1 MSTTV
6 TLQCLSSA
14 WCPGNNPDTNYHG
27 ATNYTL
33 SGEGAAT
40 YYTYLLCNFQEL
52 SSTYKYRPVYRATF
66 HLTLDRSISSNTYT
80 STVNFQPLSERF
92 NASTVTKNTMPYNAD
107 TMLYGGTMTSVGTG
121 DQSIEYIARLQG
133 GDAVEAAKAVLTTC
147 SVKIYNSAAM
157 SGSNY
162 VRAYTEAAAS
172 AKRPYLEVMLGD
184 SNATVTPTIT
194 SPGAGERFDRTK
206 PVTISWTLN
215 ASATVVA
222 PIVQTSATLYWRQKG
237 SSSSWSTRSVSGDV
251 RSITVPANTF
261 PGKDIEYYILP
272 AVTGYTAAQSA
283 TRSAGPRIV
292 SDINPS
298 GIAGIHTATPDTNL
312 PWTGSQQLVLSL
324 PSGRMKNLVVEF
336 GEFPSAYR
344 YKAVDQ
350 AGINIRTGTAALTH
364 QSTYLFFLDRNFD
377 GATVTWNT
385 CPGYGTIRATKTI
398 NNDSNSYLSV
408 TDFYIQPMFFEGTVA
423 PTTTRDRSR
432 LAVEMVNSPAFMLA
446 AGLGSDPND
455 MHSYFFYVYDPVT
468 LRVNML
474 DQTVTS
480 KPEAVTNASGYVNPH
495 VAQTFRWQHVP
506 NGDYWCV
513 GTWTTASA
521 TFQYKL
527 ASASTWTS
535 VSATAGSSEVTL
547 AANTMSAGT
556 YQWRVTATDSQGTSA
571 TSDVYTINTQDGA
584 HTATPITPNGSLENA
599 DAPIRFV
606 WSDASET
613 GAAPGG
619 ADLQYSVDSGVS
631 WTTFGQPRTAATQY
645 DAPANTFPSG
655 PVLWRVRSLNA
666 ENSAGSYSAPLSF
679 LCFAAPDAPIVTT
692 DGKPLLTVTWQSVD
706 QQAYEVTVDG
716 VKYGPYFGTGKSWQ
730 ATEYL
735 TNGTHSVSVRV
746 QNEYSL
752 WSQPGTATVTI
763 ANQPGSAISLKGLFG
778 RDAELYW
785 TASGSPDDYL
795 IYRDDVRIG
804 HTSNKSFVDRT
815 SLGIHS
821 WKVVRRLSNGY
832 YTASNTVSGNLSVD
846 HPLISSLDG
855 SGWIELKLSANS
867 DRNMAWDHNQT
878 VSLRQFA
885 GREYPDIEV
894 SPYRSMSV
902 SFDVAWTYKE
912 AEQADAFA
920 ALIGRPV
927 ILKTPCEGVLIG
939 ILTAWQR
946 ENTQFY
952 KAYTCTV
959 QRINWRDYTDADS

>member
-1 MSTTV
+1 MATTV
-6 TLQCLSSA
+6 TLQCSSSA

-27 ATNYTL
+27 ATSYTL
-33 SGEGAAT
+33 AGNGEAV
-40 YYTYLLCNFQEL
+40 YYTYLLCNFAEL
-52 SSTYKYRPVYRATF
+52 SSTYKYRPIISATLN
-66 HLTLDRSISSNTYT
+66 LTINRNIPSSSYVGLV
-80 STVNFQPLSERF
+80 SLQPLSARF
-92 NASTVTKNTMPYNAD
+92 NASTVTKNTMPLTSGTY
-107 TMLYGGTMTSVGTG
+107 LYGGAQTSVGSG
-121 DQSIEYIARLQG
+121 DETLTYTARTQS
-133 GDAVEAAKAVLTTC
+133 GDWVEAAKSLLTTC
-147 SVKIYNSAAM
+147 SAEIYCSTSM
-157 SGSNY
+157 GSQGY
-162 VRAYTEAAAS
+162 VTAYTETAAS
-172 AKRPYLEVMLGD
+172 AKRPSLTVVLGD
-184 SNATVTPTIT
+184 SAAIVTPSVT
-194 SPGAGERFDRTK
+194 SPGIGERLDRSKAITF
-206 PVTISWTLN
+206 SWTLN
-215 ASATVVA
+215 TSSTAVA
-222 PIVQTSATLYWRQKG
+222 PIVQTSATLYWRQRG
-237 SSSSWSTRSVSGDV
+237 SSGSWSTRNVSGDV

-261 PGKDIEYYILP
+261 PGKDIEFYILP
-272 AVTGYTAAQSA
+272 AVTGYTAAQSN
-283 TRSAGPRIV
+283 TRIAMPRIV
-292 SDINPS
+292 VDINPS
-298 GIAGIHTATPDTNL
+298 GLAVINKASPNETIA
-312 PWTGSQQLVLSL
+312 WTGNTTLSRAAM
-324 PSGRMKNLVVEF
+324 SGMKRSLLAEF
-336 GEFPSAYR
+336 GTFPSAQR

-350 AGINIRTGTAALTH
+350 SGISITTGCQALSYESGH
-364 QSTYLFFLDRNFD
+364 LYFLDSNFD
-377 GATVTWNT
+377 ASSATWNNS
-385 CPGYGTIRATKTI
+385 PGSGTNRGTFQYQ
-398 NNDSNSYLSV
+398 NDSDRYAVANNFL
-408 TDFYIQPMFFEGTVA
+408 IQATLFENLVA
-423 PTTTRDRSR
+423 PSTTRDSSR
-432 LAVEMVNSPAFMLA
+432 LAVETINAPGFKLEASFSTDPNEFRIYYFYV
-446 AGLGSDPND
+446 SDP
-455 MHSYFFYVYDPVT
+455 VV
-468 LRVNML
+468 LRAIL
-474 DQTVTS
+474 IDQTVTS

-619 ADLQYSVDSGVS
+619 ADLQYSADSGAT

-645 DAPANTFPSG
+645 DAPAGTLPSG

-666 ENSAGSYSAPLSF
+666 ENTAGSYSAPLSF

-730 ATEYL
+730 APEYL

-746 QNEYSL
+746 QNGYSL
-752 WSQPGTATVTI
+752 WSQPGTAAVTI
-763 ANQPGSAISLKGLFG
+763 ANQPGAAISLKGIFG

-815 SLGIHS
+815 SLGFHS
-821 WKVVRRLSNGY
+821 WKVVRRLTNGY
-832 YTASNTVSGNLSVD
+832 YTESTTVSGELSVGQ
-846 HPLISSLDG
+846 PMISSLDG

-867 DRNMAWDHNQT
+867 DRSMAWNHNQT

-912 AEQADAFA
+912 ADQADAFA

-959 QRINWRDYTDADS
+959 QRINWRDYTDADT